1 MTIPGLG
8 LPNLRVST
16 QENKGA
22 SAFERFDGASR
33 CLARRK
39 ADQDMNM
46 VRHNFR
52 FLDYDFV
59 ILGHPP

>member
-1 MTIPGLG
+1 MTISGLG

-22 SAFERFDGASR
+22 SAFERFDGAGR
-33 CLARRK
+33 YLARRK

-59 ILGHPP
+59 ILGHSP

>member
-1 MTIPGLG
+1 MAKDDYD
-8 LPNLRVST
+8 VV
-16 QENKGA
+16 
-22 SAFERFDGASR
+22 AFERFDGASR